1 MKYRYM
7 WQFTQS
13 YRVNESEQES
23 ASLSP
28 HFSHPVEIPLP
39 APSTSLMQ
47 TLNSVAALSALST
60 LPITQINLNLDQA
73 KVGCPD
79 VPF

>member
-28 HFSHPVEIPLP
+28 YFSHPVEIPWP

-79 VPF
+79 VLF